1 MVLRAG
7 DLIEWEWDYNS
18 HKSLFILLED
28 VESAA
33 TSGESR
39 ARTGS
44 FRAYL
49 MNDVAVSPRLP
60 FLEEKRVVDYL
71 TYDAF
76 NAALRKNKIRKLI
89 DVKLL
94 TQTTME
100 KNHD

>member
-1 MVLRAG
+1 
-7 DLIEWEWDYNS
+7 
-18 HKSLFILLED
+18 
-28 VESAA
+28 
-33 TSGESR
+33 
-39 ARTGS
+39 
-44 FRAYL
+44 
-49 MNDVAVSPRLP
+49 MNDVAMSARLP

-76 NAALRKNKIRKLI
+76 NAALRKNKIRKLV